1 MATTANNKEVC
12 STRRLD
18 QCWSGMALDDHGFE
32 LYPVKG
38 TPYLF
43 DSVFEHL
50 VGVGFGV
57 VIIRK
62 DIAVT
67 VGIWPLPRH
76 HHRKCRSRQ
85 VCLLCRPLQ
94 RGDRAL

>member
-57 VIIRK
+57 VIIGASGFSVGLRVK
-62 DIAVT
+62 LESAAVE
-67 VGIWPLPRH
+67 VDSSLEVLAVAKAAR
-76 HHRKCRSRQ
+76 
-85 VCLLCRPLQ
+85 
-94 RGDRAL
+94 